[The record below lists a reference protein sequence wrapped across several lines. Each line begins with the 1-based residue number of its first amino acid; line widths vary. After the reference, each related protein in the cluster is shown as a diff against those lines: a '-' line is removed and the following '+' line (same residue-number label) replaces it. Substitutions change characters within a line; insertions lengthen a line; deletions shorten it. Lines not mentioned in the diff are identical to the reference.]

1 MQTCTRKLDWVVDLV
16 IREKSAQN
24 QSLVELSVSVNL
36 SFTCMA
42 PSLAFPI
49 SSAFGTYIL
58 FVQCLSEGIGSGD
71 AVEGEVGR

>member
-1 MQTCTRKLDWVVDLV
+1 MQNCTRKLDWVVDLM
-16 IREKSAQN
+16 IEKSAQN
-24 QSLVELSVSVNL
+24 QSLVELNLSVNL

-49 SSAFGTYIL
+49 SSAFGIYIL
-58 FVQCLSEGIGSGD
+58 FVQCLREGIGSGD